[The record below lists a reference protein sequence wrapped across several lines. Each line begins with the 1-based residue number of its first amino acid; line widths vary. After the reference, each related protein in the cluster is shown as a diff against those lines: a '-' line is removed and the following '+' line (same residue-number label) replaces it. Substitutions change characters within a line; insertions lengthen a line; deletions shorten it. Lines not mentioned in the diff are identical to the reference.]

1 MSLSRAALRR
11 QRDED
16 LGLARSAELEHG
28 LSVGNAAEQVVL
40 DAPTEQRCQRGLAGD
55 RRAGAGHEQAER
67 RPALVLLE
75 LERRHDAHAR
85 TRRWSEDEAESHD
98 RDEPAHA

>member
-1 MSLSRAALRR
+1 MLDA
-11 QRDED
+11 
-16 LGLARSAELEHG
+16 
-28 LSVGNAAEQVVL
+28 AAEQ
-40 DAPTEQRCQRGLAGD
+40 RRQRGLAGD
-55 RRAGAGHEQAER
+55 RWAGAGNEQAER

-85 TRRWSEDEAESHD
+85 TRRWNEDEAESHD